1 MPPECC
7 RRQSYAFNGPLRAA
21 NWCDAAI
28 YKRQVDKLC
37 VVHARIFDTAH
48 CGALSRYTR
57 RHETGM
63 KGLAGWIDPMKLAV
77 IPIALAAWGVA
88 VVPLLFALS

>member
-1 MPPECC
+1 
-7 RRQSYAFNGPLRAA
+7 
-21 NWCDAAI
+21 
-28 YKRQVDKLC
+28 
-37 VVHARIFDTAH
+37 
-48 CGALSRYTR
+48 
-57 RHETGM
+57 M